1 MLEPIST
8 NTILY
13 CEPFHETVEFY
24 RWLLDQAGAK
34 LAEWLFEFSIGQMPA
49 GLSVADASRCSVTAG
64 DGRGLTVSWQ
74 VASLEEPIA
83 ELEARRIRYQRRS
96 RMGGDCLLFRD
107 PAGNRIE
114 VWSSLQPESN

>member
-1 MLEPIST
+1 MLEPIRT

-13 CEPFHETVEFY
+13 SEPFQETVDFY
-24 RWLLDQAGAK
+24 RWLLNQAGVE
-34 LAEWLFEFSIGQMPA
+34 LEEWLVEFSIVNA
-49 GLSVADASRCSVTAG
+49 ACLSVADASRCSVPAG

-74 VASLEEPIA
+74 VASLEKAIA
-83 ELEARRIRYQRRS
+83 DLEARRIRYQRRS

-114 VWSSLQPESN
+114 VWCSLQPGSD